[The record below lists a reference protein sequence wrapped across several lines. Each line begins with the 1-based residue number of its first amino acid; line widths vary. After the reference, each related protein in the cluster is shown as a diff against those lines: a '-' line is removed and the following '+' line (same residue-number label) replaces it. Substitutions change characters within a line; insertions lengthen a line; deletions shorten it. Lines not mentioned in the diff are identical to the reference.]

1 MLTKAGLLKAEKPE
15 LSLNID
21 EDLLKLIE
29 VAGGFV
35 RRKHTIG
42 ELQQIVR
49 RIKEKRSRQDSFKNA
64 PRQ

>member
-29 VAGGFV
+29 VASGFV
-35 RRKHTIG
+35 RKKHTIG

-49 RIKEKRSRQDSFKNA
+49 RIKEKRSRQDSLKIF

>member
-1 MLTKAGLLKAEKPE
+1 MLTKTGLLKAEKPG

-29 VAGGFV
+29 VASGFV
-35 RRKHTIG
+35 RRKYPIG

-49 RIKEKRSRQDSFKNA
+49 RIKEKNQD
-64 PRQ
+64 RIL

>member
-1 MLTKAGLLKAEKPE
+1 MPTKAGLLKAENPE

-29 VAGGFV
+29 VASGFV

-42 ELQQIVR
+42 ELQQIIV
-49 RIKEKRSRQDSFKNA
+49 RIKEKRSHRNSFKNA
-64 PRQ
+64 PSQ